1 MGIIKM
7 IKQTIVKW
15 GMIAIFLFMTSN
27 GIISFPPSEIILS
40 FAGTLTIDD
49 NKYFVI
55 ILLGAMFS
63 NYVGTSFL
71 YFLGKKTGRSWYDR
85 IIDQILRKKLSFL
98 DKYVPTTQ
106 DLIDFFNNQEWLIF
120 ACRFLPFIRSII
132 SIPAGICEMNF
143 LKFTLY
149 TILGMLVWSFTW
161 LWVGRTTVVYI
172 KNGRT
177 YIILLLVLLFL
188 ISGIIGKLIRNKIR
202 NR

>member
-1 MGIIKM
+1 M

-15 GMIAIFLFMTSN
+15 GMIAIFLFMISN

-55 ILLGAMFS
+55 ILLGAIFS

-98 DKYVPTTQ
+98 DKYVPTTR

-143 LKFTLY
+143 FKFTLY
-149 TILGMLVWSFTW
+149 TILGMLVWSFAW

-172 KNGRT
+172 NNGRT

-202 NR
+202 HR

>member
-1 MGIIKM
+1 M